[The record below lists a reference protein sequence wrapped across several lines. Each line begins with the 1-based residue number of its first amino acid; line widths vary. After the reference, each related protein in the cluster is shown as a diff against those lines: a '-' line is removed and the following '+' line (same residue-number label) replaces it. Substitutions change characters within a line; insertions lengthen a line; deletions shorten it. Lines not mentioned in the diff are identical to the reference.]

1 MTITERLFKT
11 LADKKLSQKE
21 LGLFINTSDKTISA
35 WKSNNSLPPADK
47 LVGISQFLG
56 VTLEYLVTG
65 EETNIPRSMTET
77 ELKMLNLFSELT
89 PIQQGELIGRA
100 AIMSEQNESEAVRKG
115 KAS

>member
-1 MTITERLFKT
+1 
-11 LADKKLSQKE
+11 
-21 LGLFINTSDKTISA
+21 
-35 WKSNNSLPPADK
+35 
-47 LVGISQFLG
+47 
-56 VTLEYLVTG
+56 
-65 EETNIPRSMTET
+65 MTET

>member
-21 LGLFINTSDKTISA
+21 LGLHINTSDKTISA
-35 WKSNNSLPPADK
+35 WKANNSLPPADK
-47 LVGISQFLG
+47 LVGISEFLG
-56 VTLEYLVTG
+56 ISLEYLITG
-65 EETNIPRSMTET
+65 EETNISSNLTES

-100 AIMSEQNESEAVRKG
+100 AIMSEQNEAETVRRG